1 MKAGKAVGIMRD
13 GKAVRGFNTPSKV
26 IDIYDEIFPT
36 AAKAVGLPL
45 DDINAS
51 PIARWGTVPEHE
63 NLEEDNFIFTTFK
76 WNVHTQGRSG
86 HWKYHAEIVHTNPV
100 FMHPDTG
107 KALGLQEGDE
117 VKLDVFRPK
126 GNTYRGGE
134 GGVMGSFNNHVR
146 FLKGMHPKVV
156 ACSHH
161 AGHWEHGAVGRSVN
175 KITDPAKDGISK
187 EVKDTDVPN
196 RIWWSKDRG
205 GIGGGVAINDALPI
219 NPCPLV
225 GGQNWYDNVCKV
237 SKV

>member
-1 MKAGKAVGIMRD
+1 
-13 GKAVRGFNTPSKV
+13 
-26 IDIYDEIFPT
+26 
-36 AAKAVGLPL
+36 
-45 DDINAS
+45 
-51 PIARWGTVPEHE
+51 
-63 NLEEDNFIFTTFK
+63 
-76 WNVHTQGRSG
+76 
-86 HWKYHAEIVHTNPV
+86 
-100 FMHPDTG
+100 
-107 KALGLQEGDE
+107 

-134 GGVMGSFNNHVR
+134 DGVMGSFNNHVR

-175 KITDPAKDGISK
+175 KITDPVKDGISK